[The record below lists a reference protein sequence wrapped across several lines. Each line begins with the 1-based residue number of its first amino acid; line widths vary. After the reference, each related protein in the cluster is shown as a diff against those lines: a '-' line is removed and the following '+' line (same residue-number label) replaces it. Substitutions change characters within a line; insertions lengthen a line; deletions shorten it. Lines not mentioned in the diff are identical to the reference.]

1 MQLTFHGAA
10 GEVTG
15 SATLLQTRR
24 ATVLIDFGLH
34 QGGVEAEV
42 RNRRF
47 ALRRI
52 IESARGLDA
61 VVLTHAHIDHC
72 GRLPLLDR
80 WGYTG
85 PIFATPPTCDLV
97 PIMLRDSASVQ
108 QSDAQ
113 RASRRR
119 ERQGKPTVNP
129 LYDAASVEKIL
140 PQLVAVPYLQ
150 EQEIAPG
157 ITLRFYD
164 AGHILGSASVEL
176 RVREGESE
184 RIVVFSGDI
193 GPHGTPM
200 LRDAVPPPHAD
211 VVVLESTYGDR
222 DHRSREDTRTEFVT
236 LLREAMWEN
245 QKVLIPAFAVG
256 RTQNLL
262 FEIAQMMRSELVP
275 RFPVYVDSPM
285 ATSVTALYR
294 RHHDLFDEQA
304 RALIDQGDGVMDFP
318 DLHFTRSPE
327 ESRKLNDLWCC
338 AVIIAA
344 SGMCTGG
351 RILHHL
357 RHNLWRHGTQ
367 VVIVGYQAKGS
378 LGRRLVEGAKRVT
391 IFGEPIIV
399 RSRIHT
405 LGGLSAHAGQSELI
419 QWAGAYRNQ
428 QPRVFLN
435 HGEDNPRAALAAAL
449 RQRFGYHVELPAHA
463 STHSI

>member
-15 SATLLQTRR
+15 SATILKTDR
-24 ATVLIDFGLH
+24 ATVLVDFGMH

-42 RNRRF
+42 RNRRS
-47 ALRRI
+47 ALRRV
-52 IESARGLDA
+52 IERDGGIDA
-61 VVLTHAHIDHC
+61 VVLTHAHIDHS
-72 GRLPLLDR
+72 GRLPLLHR

-85 PIFATPPTCDLV
+85 PIYATPATCDLV
-97 PIMLRDSASVQ
+97 AIMLRDSASVQ
-108 QSDAQ
+108 QADAQ

-119 ERQGKPTVNP
+119 ERQGKPPVAP
-129 LYDAASVEKIL
+129 LYDAASVEGIL
-140 PQLVAVPYLQ
+140 PRFAALPYMQ

-157 ITLRFYD
+157 ITLRFFD

-176 RVREGESE
+176 RIREGGTVKT
-184 RIVVFSGDI
+184 VVFSGDI
-193 GPHGTPM
+193 GPRGTPM
-200 LRDAVPPPHAD
+200 LRDPVPPPHAD

-222 DHRSREDTRTEFVT
+222 DHRSREETSEEFAS
-236 LLREAMWEN
+236 LIREAMWEK
-245 QKVLIPAFAVG
+245 QKVMIPAFAVG

-262 FEIAQMMRSELVP
+262 FELARLVRGERLP
-275 RFPVYVDSPM
+275 SFPVYVDSPM
-285 ATSVTALYR
+285 AISVTELYR
-294 RHHDLFDEQA
+294 RHRNLFDEQSK
-304 RALIDQGDGVMDFP
+304 ALIDQGDGVMDFP
-318 DLHFTRSPE
+318 DLHFTRSPD

-367 VVIVGYQAKGS
+367 VVIVGYQARGT

-399 RSRIHT
+399 RSKIHT
-405 LGGLSAHAGQSELI
+405 LGGLSAHAGQSELA
-419 QWAGAYRNQ
+419 QWAGAYASQ
-428 QPRVFLN
+428 KPRVFLN
-435 HGEDNPRAALAAAL
+435 HGEDQPRAALAGL
-449 RQRFGYHVELPAHA
+449 LQNRFGYSVTLPAHD
-463 STHSI
+463 STHLI

>member
-15 SATLLQTRR
+15 SATLLRTPQ
-24 ATVLIDFGLH
+24 AAVLVDFGLH

-47 ALRRI
+47 ALRRVI
-52 IESARGLDA
+52 VNGRGIDA

-85 PIFATPPTCDLV
+85 PIYATPATCDLV

-108 QSDAQ
+108 QSDAL
-113 RASRRR
+113 RANRRR
-119 ERQGKPTVNP
+119 ERQGKPPVAP
-129 LYDAASVEKIL
+129 LYDAASVENIL
-140 PQLVAVPYLQ
+140 PRLVGVPYLQ
-150 EQEIAPG
+150 EREIAPG
-157 ITLRFYD
+157 ITLRFFD

-176 RVREGESE
+176 RVREDGSE
-184 RIVVFSGDI
+184 KTVVFSGDI
-193 GPHGTPM
+193 GPQDTPI
-200 LRDAVPPPHAD
+200 LRDPVPPPHAD
-211 VVVLESTYGDR
+211 IVVLESTYGDR
-222 DHRSREDTRTEFVT
+222 DHRSREDTRAEFAT
-236 LLREAMWEN
+236 LIREAMWEK
-245 QKVLIPAFAVG
+245 QKVMIPAFAVG

-262 FEIAQMMRSELVP
+262 FELARMVRGERLP
-275 RFPVYVDSPM
+275 NFPVYVDSPM
-285 ATSVTALYR
+285 ATSVTELYR
-294 RHHDLFDEQA
+294 RHRDLFDEES
-304 RALIDQGDGVMDFP
+304 RALIDQGNGVMDFP

-367 VVIVGYQAKGS
+367 VVIVGYQARGT

-391 IFGEPIIV
+391 IFGEQIIV

-405 LGGLSAHAGQSELI
+405 LGGLSAHAGQSELV
-419 QWAGAYRNQ
+419 QWAGTYSPHK
-428 QPRVFLN
+428 PRVFLN
-435 HGEDNPRAALAAAL
+435 HGEDKPRAVLASGL
-449 RQRFGYHVELPAHA
+449 RKRFDYSVELPAHG
-463 STHSI
+463 STYSI